1 MVPDGDLNGVHVEGG
16 GRGPHGPGGPGGA
29 NVQLAPGD
37 VLDDVKGPEPQVIYL
52 GSS

>member
-1 MVPDGDLNGVHVEGG
+1 MVPDGDLDGVHVEGG
-16 GRGPHGPGGPGGA
+16 GGGPHGPGGA
-29 NVQLAPGD
+29 DVQLAPGD